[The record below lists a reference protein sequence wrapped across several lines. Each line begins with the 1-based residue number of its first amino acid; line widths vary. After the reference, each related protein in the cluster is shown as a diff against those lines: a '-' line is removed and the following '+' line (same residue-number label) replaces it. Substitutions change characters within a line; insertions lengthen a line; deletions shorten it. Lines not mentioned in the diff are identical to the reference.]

1 MQNTSRSYFFKRS
14 MKSKFIWGV
23 LTLLF
28 VTISESFSQ
37 QAFYAKI
44 SNPVSPLY
52 QQVSGDFSI
61 KGDGIVIGAQSVNSD
76 SGILVFKIDYSG
88 NPGFKILLNRNF
100 GTNPFPINISQL
112 FFTTDSLITI
122 LANDNGFPLIIK
134 LSQAGVLN
142 DAKKFTQGDITI
154 LRLKEIDGFL
164 YGLGSCNNTSQSG
177 CIVKM
182 DLNGNIIGTYALNN
196 NFTGRVLSFFE
207 MIKAPD
213 GGFFIAGEHSF
224 PNQVPLDKLVLMK
237 TDSSFILQWQKH
249 FTTDS
254 VLGTNDMIPAGMT
267 MVAGGNIMMLV
278 RSSANCCTKI
288 ILIDSLGNF
297 NSSHE
302 FKIGAG
308 FSNAFFHKLHSLSS
322 GNILTGGHLY
332 SNTQAAYYPC
342 SVELNAAG
350 DLVRFIAYQ
359 SDSSFGYFESGST
372 AYKEGNGILICGRQ
386 STGIGKNR
394 IVVYDTDSLMEMEC
408 LDSAIA
414 ITKVIYTA
422 HDSLFSFSLV
432 PVTRTNV
439 SYSASIGSIAISLTE
454 ELNCVPVGLMETYL
468 DESDFEIYPNPANS
482 ELVIQLNEIHDSN
495 SSIIRMYSLTGSL
508 VFENTV
514 INEKTTI
521 DVSFLPAGF
530 YYIQVKAISGMST
543 KKVVL
548 VR

>member
-1 MQNTSRSYFFKRS
+1 MLNTSRSYFFKLS
-14 MKSKFIWGV
+14 MKSKFILGV

-44 SNPVSPLY
+44 FNPVSPLY

-61 KGDGIVIGAQSVNSD
+61 TGDGIVIGAQSVNTD
-76 SGILVFKIDYSG
+76 SGILVFKIDYPA

-100 GTNPFPINISQL
+100 GTNFYPLQIQHLICTS
-112 FFTTDSLITI
+112 DSLITI
-122 LANDNGFPLIIK
+122 MGHDNGFPVIIK
-134 LSQAGVLN
+134 LSQTGVLIS
-142 DAKKFTQGDITI
+142 AKRFVQGDVRM
-154 LRLKEIDGFL
+154 LRLQEIDGFL
-164 YGLGSCNNTSQSG
+164 YSLGVCDNPEQSG
-177 CIVKM
+177 CIIKM
-182 DLNGNIIGTYALNN
+182 DMIGNIIGTFALNN
-196 NFTGRVLSFFE
+196 NLSGRVLAFFE
-207 MIKAPD
+207 MVKAPD

-237 TDSSFILQWQKH
+237 TDSSFNVQWQKH

-254 VLGTNDMIPAGMT
+254 VFSNMDMTPVGLH
-267 MVAGGNIMMLV
+267 VVPGGGVMILV
-278 RSSANCCTKI
+278 KSAANCCSKI
-288 ILIDSLGNF
+288 MVTDSVGNINAYHEFALAAGFNNANFHELYFLSNGNF
-297 NSSHE
+297 
-302 FKIGAG
+302 
-308 FSNAFFHKLHSLSS
+308 
-322 GNILTGGHLY
+322 LTGGNLY
-332 SNTQAAYYPC
+332 STTQAAYYPC

-482 ELVIQLNEIHDSN
+482 ELMVQLNEIHDSN

-508 VFENTV
+508 VFEDTV

-530 YYIQVKAISGMST
+530 YYIQVKDTSGMST